1 MTSNAGTETL
11 TRLAADPDT
20 MPAPEDLA
28 EALKPELLRHFKP
41 AFLGRVTL
49 VPYLPLSPDSLS
61 RIVELNLDRIAR
73 RLRDGY
79 RARFSYDPEVVQ
91 GIAARCL
98 EVNTGAR
105 NIEHI
110 LTRSL
115 LPELSGQLL
124 QRLAEDQTITAAHV
138 GLDPQGRFAY
148 QIN

>member
-1 MTSNAGTETL
+1 M
-11 TRLAADPDT
+11 
-20 MPAPEDLA
+20 
-28 EALKPELLRHFKP
+28 
-41 AFLGRVTL
+41 
-49 VPYLPLSPDSLS
+49 
-61 RIVELNLDRIAR
+61 
-73 RLRDGY
+73 
-79 RARFSYDPEVVQ
+79 Q

-115 LPELSGQLL
+115 LPELSGRLL
-124 QRLAEDQTITAAHV
+124 QRLAEDQTISAAHV